1 MLFTVSLGQQSAC
14 FVLPH
19 CATVRNDNSIIQL
32 HPGHASTIPPH
43 RMHRGLHKYYC
54 KEEMVVD
61 EEDDLKAR
69 MKKEGKLRAL
79 WNKYG
84 ALYFQV
90 WFCIYLPF
98 LLSFFYVLDNNL
110 LQASVFESIDPK
122 AAVLDI
128 CTRLESAFGDPELM
142 KGVRENP
149 RVTNFAT
156 AYLLADLVPTTVFA
170 LGVVTFITKKRD
182 KAALD
187 LINRN
192 EGGNTD

>member
-1 MLFTVSLGQQSAC
+1 
-14 FVLPH
+14 
-19 CATVRNDNSIIQL
+19 
-32 HPGHASTIPPH
+32 
-43 RMHRGLHKYYC
+43 
-54 KEEMVVD
+54 MVVD